1 MVLLDRRLLR
11 LARAVRGPV
20 AAVTALGVM
29 ITGTRIV
36 QVLALAA
43 VVEAAIDGRGAVA
56 AFAWLGTAIAAR
68 AVLLWCFEVVAQR
81 AAAATKER
89 LRARLFERLLVL
101 GPGHL
106 ARDRSGGVRATL
118 VDGVEAM
125 EAYFGRYL
133 PALLRA
139 AIAMLAVLVL
149 LALIDPRLSLIVLAG
164 AVLSIGATMVWRAA
178 FAASSDK
185 VWAVI
190 GETDA
195 EFVDTV
201 QGLPTLK
208 AFNATAGRRVFIAE
222 RAERLRKVCMDQLR
236 YSLMYVGLQRVG
248 TLGAGAAATILV
260 VAGYPGIEAFALLS
274 VVFLVPETFRPLDEL
289 GQYAHDAMAGVSA
302 AKGIEE
308 LMDAPEPAPP
318 VPGPSRRLA
327 PSVEF
332 DGVTFT
338 YPGRDRPALARVSF
352 TVAAGETVAIVGESG
367 SGKSTLAALLL
378 RFMDPGEGAVRLD
391 RQDLRALPTRALR
404 DAIALVPQDTYLFH
418 GTVEENIA
426 FGRPDASPE
435 DVRAAARAAGLDGV
449 PLDAETGER
458 GLRLSG
464 GQRQRVAIARALLK
478 DAPVL
483 VLDEATSAVDAA
495 TEASLQETFRT
506 ITRDRTT
513 LVIAHRL
520 STVRDADRIIVLAGG
535 EIAEVGA
542 HEELRRR
549 DGAYARLIA
558 AQDEMT
564 GAIG

>member
-1 MVLLDRRLLR
+1 
-11 LARAVRGPV
+11 
-20 AAVTALGVM
+20 
-29 ITGTRIV
+29 
-36 QVLALAA
+36 
-43 VVEAAIDGRGAVA
+43 
-56 AFAWLGTAIAAR
+56 
-68 AVLLWCFEVVAQR
+68 
-81 AAAATKER
+81 
-89 LRARLFERLLVL
+89 
-101 GPGHL
+101 
-106 ARDRSGGVRATL
+106 
-118 VDGVEAM
+118 
-125 EAYFGRYL
+125 
-133 PALLRA
+133 
-139 AIAMLAVLVL
+139 
-149 LALIDPRLSLIVLAG
+149 
-164 AVLSIGATMVWRAA
+164 
-178 FAASSDK
+178 
-185 VWAVI
+185 
-190 GETDA
+190 
-195 EFVDTV
+195 
-201 QGLPTLK
+201 
-208 AFNATAGRRVFIAE
+208 
-222 RAERLRKVCMDQLR
+222 
-236 YSLMYVGLQRVG
+236 
-248 TLGAGAAATILV
+248 
-260 VAGYPGIEAFALLS
+260 

-495 TEASLQETFRT
+495 TEASLLETFRT